1 MKTEDCTLKEL
12 SELMGVLGVESRL
25 RIITLLRDY
34 ESLCVNALAC
44 RLDISQSAVSQHLK
58 ILHLKGFVTSRRDG
72 YYTHYCLNREKLDS
86 SIKLLDQ
93 LSIRRDPVN
102 TDKKCTSKGET
113 QCAKTN
119 ASARNRKT
127 C

>member
-1 MKTEDCTLKEL
+1 MKTEDCTIKEL

-93 LSIRRDPVN
+93 LSIRRDPL
-102 TDKKCTSKGET
+102 DPDSKCNSKGET
-113 QCAKTN
+113 QCAKRKT
-119 ASARNRKT
+119 SARNRKT
-127 C
+127 

>member
-12 SELMGVLGVESRL
+12 SELMSVLGVESRL
-25 RIITLLRDY
+25 RIVTLLRDY

-72 YYTHYCLNREKLDS
+72 YYTHYCLNRENFDS
-86 SIKLLDQ
+86 SMKLLAQ
-93 LSIRRDPVN
+93 LSVRRDPI
-102 TDKKCTSKGET
+102 DPDSKCNSKGEN
-113 QCAKTN
+113 QCAKRKT
-119 ASARNRKT
+119 SAGNRKT
-127 C
+127 